1 MPRQMWVV
9 MVMSAGLERAVDGLH
24 VALGHGVEVDALGLI
39 GRALVGVAE
48 LAPAGVVELQ
58 VAAALVVEGLD
69 GVLVGLGDVVRET
82 VLALRARVA
91 LDRAVGHL
99 AAHAG
104 NEVQHGGRGDGQLCG
119 VAARN
124 LLETAEVLDERVIR
138 PKVDLA
144 REAQLRALGLGALEL
159 HGPGVGRDLLHAVE
173 CGEKVQVPHG
183 ATELAVGDGAQAG
196 GLLLLHELGDALVLD
211 SRELGFVDLSGRVLG
226 AGILQ
231 ALRPEEASNDVVGVG
246 RLLKRGG
253 GHGCSLSRGMV
264 ANLFS
269 IHDGRRA
276 RHESVSIF
284 YRVP

>member
-1 MPRQMWVV
+1 M
-9 MVMSAGLERAVDGLH
+9 L
-24 VALGHGVEVDALGLI
+24 
-39 GRALVGVAE
+39 
-48 LAPAGVVELQ
+48 
-58 VAAALVVEGLD
+58 
-69 GVLVGLGDVVRET
+69 
-82 VLALRARVA
+82 
-91 LDRAVGHL
+91 
-99 AAHAG
+99 
-104 NEVQHGGRGDGQLCG
+104 N
-119 VAARN
+119 
-124 LLETAEVLDERVIR
+124 ERVIR

-173 CGEKVQVPHG
+173 RGEKVQVPHG

-211 SRELGFVDLSGRVLG
+211 SRELGLVDLFGRILG
-226 AGILQ
+226 AGLLQ
-231 ALRPEEASNDVVGVG
+231 ALRPEEASNNVVGVG

-276 RHESVSIF
+276 MHESVSIF